1 MHCDWFIHLLL
12 LPTPT
17 IWFSLDHKWNLSDRV
32 ISGVGRT
39 KFVNG
44 NVRILLRCF
53 LIRFRNA
60 FDSMHSRLQFLIFTR
75 SFRSYDS
82 VCNSDSDSDS
92 VSENQPLGSLGRKVS
107 IFAHSG
113 TA

>member
-44 NVRILLRCF
+44 NVLILLTCF
-53 LIRFRNA
+53 
-60 FDSMHSRLQFLIFTR
+60 
-75 SFRSYDS
+75 
-82 VCNSDSDSDS
+82 DSDS
-92 VSENQPLGSLGRKVS
+92 VMLLTPCTHDSE
-107 IFAHSG
+107 F
-113 TA
+113 